1 MGDTETEEDRNSSS
15 SSMSSDGRMG
25 DGEEKVDVT
34 QRESEVLAFST
45 HSSLGGKG
53 QREAF

>member
-1 MGDTETEEDRNSSS
+1 
-15 SSMSSDGRMG
+15 MSSDGRMG

-34 QRESEVLAFST
+34 QRETEVVAFST

>member
-1 MGDTETEEDRNSSS
+1 MGDTETEEDHNSS
-15 SSMSSDGRMG
+15 SSMSSNGRMG

-34 QRESEVLAFST
+34 QRETEVLAFST